1 MNKKRLSPKGQ
12 EFCREYLACG
22 VATTAYMKVY
32 GTEDTNMASQR
43 ASNMLKKEEVQ
54 DYLSELRAPLEQS
67 ALAERQRRID
77 KLWAII
83 DNPASKDS
91 DKLRGLDILARMA
104 GDYKV
109 LPTDDN
115 NSVDFS
121 GMSEEE
127 LKSLVSD

>member
-1 MNKKRLSPKGQ
+1 MNKKTLSPKGQ

-43 ASNMLKKEEVQ
+43 ASNMLKKAEVQ
-54 DYLSELRAPLEQS
+54 DYLAELRAPLEQS
-67 ALAERQRRID
+67 AIAERQRRID

-121 GMSEEE
+121 GMTEED
-127 LKSLVSD
+127 LKALADN

>member
-32 GTEDTNMASQR
+32 GTEDANVASVR
-43 ASNMLKKEEVQ
+43 ASNMLKKVEVQ
-54 DYLSELRAPLEQS
+54 DYLDELRAPLEQS
-67 ALAERQRRID
+67 AQADRQRRID

-83 DNPASKDS
+83 DHPGTKDS

-109 LPTDDN
+109 LPTDDGA
-115 NSVDFS
+115 SVDLS

-127 LKSLVSD
+127 LKALADN

>member
-1 MNKKRLSPKGQ
+1 MNKKKLSPKGQ

-32 GTEDTNMASQR
+32 GTEDSNQASVG

-54 DYLSELRAPLEQS
+54 EYLAELRAPLEQS
-67 ALAERQRRID
+67 ALADRQRRID
-77 KLWAII
+77 KLWSII
-83 DNPASKDS
+83 DGVGTKDS
-91 DKLRGLDILARMA
+91 DRLRGLDILARMA

-115 NSVDFS
+115 SAIDLSSF
-121 GMSEEE
+121 SEEE
-127 LKSLVSD
+127 LNAMLKD

>member
-1 MNKKRLSPKGQ
+1 MNKKILSPKGQ

-43 ASNMLKKEEVQ
+43 ASNMLKKPEVQ

-67 ALAERQRRID
+67 AIAERQRRID

-83 DNPASKDS
+83 DNPGSKDS

-109 LPTDDN
+109 LPTDEN
-115 NSVDFS
+115 NAVDFS
-121 GMSEEE
+121 GMTEEE
-127 LKSLVSD
+127 LKSLVDN

>member
-1 MNKKRLSPKGQ
+1 MNKKALSPKGQ
-12 EFCREYLACG
+12 EFCREYIACG

-32 GTEDTNMASQR
+32 GTEDTNQASVR

-54 DYLSELRAPLEQS
+54 EYLSELRAPLEQS
-67 ALAERQRRID
+67 AIAERQRRID
-77 KLWAII
+77 KLWSII

-109 LPTDDN
+109 LPTDEGN
-115 NSVDFS
+115 AVDFS
-121 GMSEEE
+121 SLSDEE
-127 LKSLVSD
+127 LKALMN

>member
-1 MNKKRLSPKGQ
+1 MNKKALSPKGQ

-32 GTEDTNMASQR
+32 GTEDTNQASVR

-54 DYLSELRAPLEQS
+54 EYLSELRAPLEQS
-67 ALAERQRRID
+67 AIAERQRRID
-77 KLWAII
+77 KLWSII

-109 LPTDDN
+109 LPTDEGN
-115 NSVDFS
+115 AVDFS
-121 GMSEEE
+121 GLSDEE
-127 LKSLVSD
+127 LKALMN

>member
-32 GTEDTNMASQR
+32 GTEDSNQASVR
-43 ASNMLKKEEVQ
+43 AANMLKKEEVQ
-54 DYLSELRAPLEQS
+54 EYLSELRAPLEQS

-109 LPTDDN
+109 LPTDDGASIDLSN
-115 NSVDFS
+115 L
-121 GMSEEE
+121 SEEE
-127 LKSLVSD
+127 LKALTDN

>member
-1 MNKKRLSPKGQ
+1 MNKKALSPKGQ
-12 EFCREYLACG
+12 EFCREYIACG

-32 GTEDTNMASQR
+32 GTEDTNQASVR

-54 DYLSELRAPLEQS
+54 EYLSELRAPLEQS
-67 ALAERQRRID
+67 AIAERQRRID
-77 KLWAII
+77 KLWSII

-109 LPTDDN
+109 LPTDEGN
-115 NSVDFS
+115 AVDFS
-121 GMSEEE
+121 GLSDEE
-127 LKSLVSD
+127 LKALMN

>member
-1 MNKKRLSPKGQ
+1 MNKKTLSPKGQ

-32 GTEDTNMASQR
+32 GTEDTNQASQR
-43 ASNMLKKEEVQ
+43 ASAMLKKPEVQ

-67 ALAERQRRID
+67 AIAERQRRID
-77 KLWAII
+77 KLWSII
-83 DNPASKDS
+83 DNPGSKDS

-115 NSVDFS
+115 SAVDLSNF
-121 GMSEEE
+121 SEEE
-127 LKSLVSD
+127 LTAMLKD

>member
-1 MNKKRLSPKGQ
+1 MNKKILSPKGQ

-32 GTEDTNMASQR
+32 GTSDTNMASQR
-43 ASNMLKKEEVQ
+43 ASNMLKKAEVQ
-54 DYLSELRAPLEQS
+54 DYLSELRAPLEQT
-67 ALAERQRRID
+67 AVADRQRRID
-77 KLWAII
+77 KLWEII
-83 DNPASKDS
+83 DAVGSKDS
-91 DKLRGLDILARMA
+91 DRLRALDILARMA

-109 LPTDDN
+109 LPTDDGT
-115 NSVDFS
+115 SIDLS

>member
-1 MNKKRLSPKGQ
+1 MNKKTLSPKGQ

-43 ASNMLKKEEVQ
+43 ASNMLKKAEVQ
-54 DYLSELRAPLEQS
+54 DYLSELRAPLEE
-67 ALAERQRRID
+67 AAYNERQRRID

-109 LPTDDN
+109 LPTDDGT
-115 NSVDFS
+115 SVDLS
-121 GMSEEE
+121 GMTEDE
-127 LKSLVSD
+127 LKALADN

>member
-1 MNKKRLSPKGQ
+1 MNKKTLSPKGQ

-32 GTEDTNMASQR
+32 GTEDTNMASVR
-43 ASNMLKKEEVQ
+43 ASNMLKKPEVQ

-67 ALAERQRRID
+67 AIAERQRRID

-83 DNPASKDS
+83 DNPTSKDS

-109 LPTDDN
+109 VPTDDN
-115 NSVDFS
+115 SAIDLSNF
-121 GMSEEE
+121 SEEE
-127 LKSLVSD
+127 LSAMLKD